1 MIAMSEEAK
10 VIAFVAF
17 CIESYKAAKN
27 LSGEGVSSLFTRFG
41 VDRYLYEEYEVL
53 HTMGID
59 AVLADI
65 DRFLEVRGGVAHGEI
80 NRTFEVCSIGGGD
93 MGEINQSNVHLL
105 LPWKIAG
112 IAELWARDANIA
124 PLEAMERF
132 YQTSFYKRLADE
144 STKLWHYSAEQLY
157 ALFGA

>member
-17 CIESYKAAKN
+17 CVASYKAAKN

-65 DRFLEVRGGVAHGEI
+65 DRLLEVRGG
-80 NRTFEVCSIGGGD
+80 
-93 MGEINQSNVHLL
+93 
-105 LPWKIAG
+105 
-112 IAELWARDANIA
+112 
-124 PLEAMERF
+124 
-132 YQTSFYKRLADE
+132 LA
-144 STKLWHYSAEQLY
+144 
-157 ALFGA
+157 

>member
-17 CIESYKAAKN
+17 CIGSYKAAKN

-65 DRFLEVRGGVAHGEI
+65 DRFLEVRGG
-80 NRTFEVCSIGGGD
+80 
-93 MGEINQSNVHLL
+93 
-105 LPWKIAG
+105 
-112 IAELWARDANIA
+112 
-124 PLEAMERF
+124 
-132 YQTSFYKRLADE
+132 LA
-144 STKLWHYSAEQLY
+144 
-157 ALFGA
+157 

>member
-53 HTMGID
+53 HTLGLD

-65 DRFLEVRGGVAHGEI
+65 DRFLEVRGG
-80 NRTFEVCSIGGGD
+80 
-93 MGEINQSNVHLL
+93 
-105 LPWKIAG
+105 
-112 IAELWARDANIA
+112 
-124 PLEAMERF
+124 
-132 YQTSFYKRLADE
+132 LA
-144 STKLWHYSAEQLY
+144 
-157 ALFGA
+157 

>member
-17 CIESYKAAKN
+17 CIKSYKAAKN

-65 DRFLEVRGGVAHGEI
+65 DRYLEVRGG
-80 NRTFEVCSIGGGD
+80 
-93 MGEINQSNVHLL
+93 
-105 LPWKIAG
+105 
-112 IAELWARDANIA
+112 
-124 PLEAMERF
+124 
-132 YQTSFYKRLADE
+132 LA
-144 STKLWHYSAEQLY
+144 
-157 ALFGA
+157 